1 MSNIVQYIMAT
12 LSIQRNTQR
21 TFSIKEWAKVKGASV
36 NKWLNTK
43 SEAFSVFC
51 GERVTNK
58 EVVMAHAAVVLLLV
72 ACGVAEWLQ
81 GGYHV

>member
-12 LSIQRNTQR
+12 LSIQRSTQR

-36 NKWLNTK
+36 TQWLNSKNTV
-43 SEAFSVFC
+43 FSTFC
-51 GERVTNK
+51 EERVTNK
-58 EVVMAHAAVVLLLV
+58 EVVIAHAAVVLLLV

-81 GGYHV
+81 GGCHV

>member
-1 MSNIVQYIMAT
+1 MAT
-12 LSIQRNTQR
+12 LSIQRSTQR
-21 TFSIKEWAKVKGASV
+21 TFSIKEWAKVKGAAAT
-36 NKWLNTK
+36 KWLNSKNT
-43 SEAFSVFC
+43 AFSTFC
-51 GERVTNK
+51 GETVSNK